1 MTPPWRKD
9 IELGGLKECV
19 IQRQFRELIQKTD
32 RDNF

>member
-1 MTPPWRKD
+1 MEEGYRAWWSK
-9 IELGGLKECV
+9 KECV